1 MKNNILTLFSL
12 ALLLTVVS
20 CSTES
25 TKTTSP
31 ATVSDIQASSNRSA
45 HGADQE
51 EDYNLL
57 LARKWQNESG
67 AIFLDLK
74 IDGSFEGNFDSD
86 NIVVGLWTVSEDQ
99 KILSLKENKAS
110 DGKGGNINL
119 SYTIL
124 DMSSNNMKVL
134 DEDGNEFEFVG
145 N

>member
-1 MKNNILTLFSL
+1 MKKNILTLLSL
-12 ALLLTVVS
+12 AILFTVIS

-25 TKTTSP
+25 KKS
-31 ATVSDIQASSNRSA
+31 ATVVELQASNNRSA
-45 HGADQE
+45 AAADQE

-86 NIVVGLWTVSEDQ
+86 NIVEGLWSVSEDQ

-110 DGKGGNINL
+110 DGKGGNLNL

-134 DEDGNEFEFVG
+134 DQDGNEFEFVG